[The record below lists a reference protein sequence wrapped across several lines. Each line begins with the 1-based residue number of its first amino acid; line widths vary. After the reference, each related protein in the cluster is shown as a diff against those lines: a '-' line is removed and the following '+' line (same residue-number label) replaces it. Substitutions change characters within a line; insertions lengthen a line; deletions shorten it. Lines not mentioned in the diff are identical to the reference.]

1 MYSFKYKP
9 NDEKYLISKG
19 ALKTTDRIL
28 PDNIFAWVAFMNLRN
43 SRTIGMA
50 GVSPIPFSEIMSY
63 CQHIG
68 ADCPIQRH
76 RLVRFVTALDNA
88 ERKHHGNSKV

>member
-19 ALKTTDRIL
+19 ALKITDRVL
-28 PDNIFAWVAFMNLRN
+28 PQNIFAWVAFMNLRN
-43 SRTIGMA
+43 SRTIGMG

-63 CQHIG
+63 CEHTGI
-68 ADCPIQRH
+68 DCPIQRN
-76 RLVRFVTALDNA
+76 RLIKFVTALDSA
-88 ERKHHGNSKV
+88 ERKHHGNT